1 MHLMEKQTDLQR
13 LFSRLLQNY
22 IYLESAALSN
32 NSDQCNQIAKEIN
45 KSYDSIFEL
54 NFHELEE
61 KDLWLYYNL
70 KDAHKAR
77 IGMNEVFSNLTDQL
91 LKEWDE
97 EDNFTKASSKELK
110 FYKENGIWFI
120 DLPHFLNNGLGTK
133 ANLMMVDGADTFLDK
148 LSNNGNSVKVKASTS
163 RYEGFEARI
172 TLQERGKN
180 QALLDQLGHAQVDY
194 GAYYLL
200 DIFKGFE
207 ANDVMWLCPVTEYV
221 FGGKYPEKIWLN
233 VII

>member
-1 MHLMEKQTDLQR
+1 MEKQTQLQR
-13 LFSRLLQNY
+13 NFYWLLENY
-22 IYLESAALSN
+22 IFLESAALTN
-32 NSDQCNQIAKEIN
+32 DINRCNQIIQEIN
-45 KSYDSIFEL
+45 KFYDAIFEL

-77 IGMNEVFSNLTDQL
+77 IGMNQVFSNITDEL
-91 LKEWDE
+91 LNEIE
-97 EDNFTKASSKELK
+97 QENFTKSGSKELM
-110 FYKENGIWFI
+110 FYKENGIWYI

-148 LSNNGNSVKVKASTS
+148 LSNNGNSVKVKVSTS
-163 RYEGFEARI
+163 RYDGFEARI
-172 TLQERGKN
+172 SLKERGKN
-180 QALLDQLGHAQVDY
+180 QALLDQIGHAQVEY

-221 FGGKYPEKIWLN
+221 FGGKYPEKIWLS
-233 VII
+233 VIV

>member
-1 MHLMEKQTDLQR
+1 MEKQTDLQR

-45 KSYDSIFEL
+45 KSYDAIFEL

-61 KDLWLYYNL
+61 KDLWFYYNL

-77 IGMNEVFSNLTDQL
+77 IGMNEVFSTLTEDL
-91 LKEWDE
+91 LNEME
-97 EDNFTKASSKELK
+97 QENFTSTGSKELM
-110 FYKENGIWFI
+110 FYKENGIWYI

-148 LSNNGNSVKVKASTS
+148 LSNNGNSVKVKVSTS
-163 RYEGFEARI
+163 RFEGFEARI
-172 TLQERGKN
+172 SLQGRGKN
-180 QALLDQLGHAQVDY
+180 QQLLDQIGHAPVDN

-200 DIFKGFE
+200 DFFNGNE
-207 ANDVMWLCPVTEYV
+207 ANHIMWLCPVTEYV
-221 FGGKYPEKIWLN
+221 FGGKYPEKIWLS
-233 VII
+233 VIN